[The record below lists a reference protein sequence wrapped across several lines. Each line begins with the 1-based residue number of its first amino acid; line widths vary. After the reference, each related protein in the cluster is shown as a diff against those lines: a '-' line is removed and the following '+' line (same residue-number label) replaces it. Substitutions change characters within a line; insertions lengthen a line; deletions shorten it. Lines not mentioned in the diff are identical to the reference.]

1 MSTTID
7 EKVVEMRFD
16 NAQFERNVNQSMS
29 TLDKLKA
36 KLNFKDSSKGLEEL
50 QHASSKMD
58 FSTLNGSIESVK
70 NGFSA
75 MEVIGITALANITNS
90 AINTGKQLIKS
101 LSIDQITSG
110 WQKGVEKTASI
121 QTLVNSTGKSLDE
134 IDDYLSQLMWFSDET
149 SYSFTEMVSSLA
161 SMTSAGGNIDRLIPT
176 IMGIAN
182 ATAFAGKGAAEFSRV
197 IYNLNQSYGQGYLSA
212 MDWKSV
218 QQAGVASEA
227 LIKVLIEEGEKA
239 GTVTD
244 DLNVSVGTFASTLQ
258 KKWVTSEV
266 MENAFGR
273 LAEFSLAVKD
283 MVDSG
288 QVSTAA
294 EAIDKLRDSY
304 DELTVKMFT
313 SAQEAKSF
321 SEAINATKDAVS
333 SGWMTTFE
341 KIFGNYEETKTFWTE
356 VTNSLWDIFASG
368 AEERNEAL
376 DDIMTNN
383 GALKTLKKTLE
394 STGHSMDDFEKEL
407 LAVGTPEQQMR
418 LRALIDT
425 YGSLENVINKVG
437 YPVKFLKE
445 AFDRLA
451 GSEGG
456 IVATANEAIGSLEEM
471 QALVNAVIRGD
482 WGNGQ
487 DRVNRMTEAGHSYV
501 AVQTLV
507 NKVWERNGRTWRDTT
522 ITAEDLAEAIALMT
536 DEERKNIGLT
546 DEQIKSVDD
555 LIDKMSDGKL
565 SAEEMWE
572 ALSKPTGRA
581 LLTGS
586 ITNIL
591 EAITNFITVVKTAWN
606 EVFGGID
613 TGEVYNIIKAIN
625 DFTKAL
631 ILDGITETKD
641 GEISLTGKARALADA
656 LKVVFGILKVVTS
669 ILGGAFKVAW
679 NIVKKVFGAVKS
691 VFQAFIKILPKGVS
705 NLKEWFSNGENI
717 ANVFDK
723 ISKAISKVIDFV
735 VNLVKSFLA
744 LEPVK
749 NLINTV
755 YDLFVKVKDAF
766 STWFNGFSEAVD
778 ENGNI
783 DFKKVAEHIG
793 EGIKTILSIVAE
805 NAVNIGLAIWEVGK
819 QIVLGLI
826 QGIRDNAGSIWD
838 FVSGIFN
845 GLIDFIKGIFG
856 IHSPSL
862 VMIAIGGMLI
872 AGLVTGISTNW
883 DTIWEK
889 IKELGAKFIE
899 NIGVVMAWIKDF
911 VIQSAQEIKDSIS
924 GLGDWIS
931 TNLPGVASFFDDL
944 TFGKA
949 VGAGLGIGGLVEI
962 HKLGDTVR
970 NFSYLAEGID
980 EVMIGFKK
988 LEKAMAWYIKLKAWQ
1003 EIAKGI
1009 LLVGIAVGII
1019 AGSIWLLTQI
1029 DTDKA
1034 WDAVKILSAMIGII
1048 VTAMGTL
1055 IAISKIAGNAG
1066 KLDIASKSF
1075 SLSRT
1080 GGGLFGSLIG
1090 LAIAVVAFAI
1100 ALRIVSKIPEED
1112 VKKSLLILGGIVA
1125 AIIGLMIAI
1134 SSAAKSVPVGS
1145 KAIKQLGNS
1154 FLKIAIA
1161 LLIMIIVFKLIN
1173 KLKAEE
1179 IIKGIFAMGLVAA
1192 FMLAITKI
1200 GNLATENHF
1209 NPANGLIK
1217 IMIALLIMVIV
1228 FKLAGTLK
1236 GQDILG
1242 GITCM
1247 ALLLAFIEGLKL
1259 ISKGDAEIAKVAGTI
1274 MAVGVC
1280 ILLLAVAMKLL
1291 ATLNVKEAFMAT
1303 SLLTTL
1309 MALIVGMLW
1318 GIKEALSGGD
1328 IPKLMWTMV
1337 SISIL
1342 LITMT
1347 VCVMVLSILDGPDI
1361 AKAVLAISVL
1371 TGLITALL
1379 YMIVLILAAA
1389 PGSGIK
1395 AVVGVIVTLIVAIAV
1410 MTAAVMLLAAIPADA
1425 LTRATLALTV
1435 IMAVFVLMLAAVSLI
1450 VKFSGGAVI
1459 GTVIAVLIALA
1470 VFIAVLT
1477 ALLYGLSM
1485 LAEDPEKLK
1494 TTAIALAA
1502 FLAAIALVMVAAV
1515 ALGVY
1520 AVPALIGIAATLV
1533 VFLALWG
1540 VTAILDKM
1548 KIASVLPMVLA
1559 LNILILMLLEPMA
1572 IMALFAIL
1580 GPLAVV
1586 GLVALDL
1593 VVAMLFGSIMGF
1605 ASVIELID
1613 NKFGDGSVIA
1623 IINKVGDVL
1632 HAMGEAIGRGV
1643 SGLLLGLTSDLE
1655 TIGTNISKFMDSI
1668 SPGLEKV
1675 KTFKADIVDGA
1686 KNLLAFFKTL
1696 ASSKFVNWIGNIFGS
1711 TDSIATDMGKLG
1723 EALNSFVTGVGDI
1736 NLDKASEAGAVAKE
1750 LIEDLNAID
1759 GNKGLFSIFSSV
1771 DMEQFKTDAGAL
1783 GSAISAYLTNLNG
1796 GMSGL
1801 TRSSLD
1807 GASTLDSDSIN
1818 TVASGLV
1825 GVMNS
1830 LEGHKSVSK
1839 EIGVFSENAAV
1850 FIASITSVMADLS
1863 RNANTL
1869 TNTNGIEAVRN
1880 VTAVMTELE
1889 SGLPSATN
1897 GKIKAWFVG
1906 EKDNLENFGS
1916 RLQTFANAICDF
1928 GYVIA
1933 YRGRVLSSTTV
1944 TNAMNAAKVLGEL
1957 ENNLPSSGSTVKE
1970 WFAGEQD
1977 NLADFGG
1984 RLAAFAN
1991 GLCDFGYVISWRGKI
2006 LLKNQNL
2013 IDAAINVAKMLAGL
2027 EENLPESNGTVKS
2040 WFVTNAGDFETFGT
2054 DLAALGT
2061 AFADFA
2067 TNLADT
2073 DFGIIE
2079 KALPYVRGFISQLKI
2094 ISEIETSSRDLSNM
2108 ASILGVLGTSLNTFC
2123 EEVYGIDYTGLD
2135 DALAAIQKIVDLA
2148 NSLYNR
2154 KGQEFNNLTEG
2165 LRLLANDG
2173 VNAFSGIFSS
2183 ADRLAVVTE
2192 CVSDFVTNF
2201 ADAISSDDNKDDI
2214 ANAADEL
2221 LLKFV
2226 DTVQNSSRKD
2236 EAKTKGSD
2244 FAQGFIDGISG
2255 KTGVVYS
2262 VAYDL
2267 GRRAVRGLSD
2277 GIASRSPSKEAIKR
2291 GSYFGEGFVI
2301 GINSYSDSVYSSA
2314 SNLGTSAI
2322 NSLNNAIAGAK
2333 DLLENNVDSQPTI
2346 RPVLDLS
2353 EIQAGAGQ
2361 IGSLLNASPYIFT
2374 GSGMAQSI
2382 SRSFSGQ
2389 NGRNYDVVSAL
2400 NRLGSDII
2408 NNSSGDSYVIN
2419 GITYEEGSDVAAAIQ
2434 TLAHAAVING
2444 RR

>member
-16 NAQFERNVNQSMS
+16 NSHFERNVSQSMS

-36 KLNFKDSSKGLEEL
+36 KLNFKDSSKGLKEIQE
-50 QHASSKMD
+50 ASSKMD
-58 FSTLNGSIESVK
+58 FSTLNGSIESVRR
-70 NGFSA
+70 GFSA
-75 MEVIGITALANITNS
+75 MEVVGITALANITNS
-90 AINTGKQLIKS
+90 AINTGKRLVSS
-101 LSIDQITSG
+101 LSIDQVMAG
-110 WQKGVEKTASI
+110 WSKGEQKISSI

-134 IDDYLSQLMWFSDET
+134 IDNYLDQLMWYSDET

-161 SMTSAGGNIDRLIPT
+161 SMTSSGGDIDKLIPT

-182 ATAFAGKGAAEFSRV
+182 ATAFAGKGANEFSRV
-197 IYNLNQSYGQGYLSA
+197 IYNLQQSYGQGYLSA
-212 MDWKSV
+212 IDWKSV
-218 QQAGVASEA
+218 QLAGVNSKA
-227 LIKVLIEEGEKA
+227 LIEVLIDEGRKA

-244 DLNVSVGTFASTLQ
+244 DLDVSVSNFASTLQ

-273 LAEFSLAVKD
+273 LAEFSMAVKD

-288 QVSTAA
+288 KVKTAA
-294 EAIDKLRDSY
+294 EAIDILRDSY

-321 SEAINATKDAVS
+321 REAIDATKDAVS

-368 AEERNEAL
+368 AEARNEAL

-394 STGHSMDDFEKEL
+394 STGHSMGDFEEALLTVGSRKQQDEL
-407 LAVGTPEQQMR
+407 R
-418 LRALIDT
+418 DLIDT
-425 YGSLENVINKVG
+425 YGSLEAVLNKVG
-437 YPVKFLKE
+437 YPVKFLKQ
-445 AFDRLA
+445 AFDKLT
-451 GSEGG
+451 GSEGE
-456 IVATANEAIGSLEEM
+456 IAIAANNAIGSLEDM
-471 QALVNAVIRGD
+471 QALVNSVIRGD

-487 DRVNRMTEAGHSYV
+487 ERVDRMTEAGHSYI

-546 DEQIKSVDD
+546 DDQIDSIDD
-555 LIDKMSDGKL
+555 LIDKMTDGKL
-565 SAEEMWE
+565 TAEEMWE

-591 EAITNFITVVKTAWN
+591 EAITNFITVVKTAWK

-631 ILDGITETKD
+631 ILDGITETED
-641 GEISLTGKARALADA
+641 GEISLTGKAKALADA
-656 LKVVFGILKVVTS
+656 LKIVFGVLKIVTS

-679 NIVKKVFGAVKS
+679 NVVKKVFEAVKN
-691 VFQAFIKILPKGVS
+691 VFKAFIKILPQGVS
-705 NLKEWFSNGENI
+705 KLKDWFTNGENI
-717 ANVFDK
+717 ASIFEK
-723 ISKAISKVIDFV
+723 ISTAISKVIDFV
-735 VNLVKSFLA
+735 TNLIKSFFE

-749 NLINTV
+749 NLINTI

-766 STWFNGFSEAVD
+766 SKWFSGFKDAVD

-783 DFKKVAEHIG
+783 DIKKVASNIA
-793 EGIKTILSIVAE
+793 EGIKSIISVIVE
-805 NAVNIGLAIWEVGK
+805 NASDIGTAIWEVGK
-819 QIVLGLI
+819 EIVLGLI
-826 QGIRDNAGSIWD
+826 QGIKDNAGTIWE
-838 FVSGIFN
+838 FITGIFSGI
-845 GLIDFIKGIFG
+845 IDLIKGIFG

-862 VMIAIGGMLI
+862 IMIGIGGMLI
-872 AGLVTGISTNW
+872 AGLVAGISTNW

-911 VIQSAQEIKDSIS
+911 IIQSSQAIKESIS
-924 GLGDWIS
+924 GLGDWIG
-931 TNLPGVASFFDDL
+931 TNLPGVANFFGDL

-949 VGAGLGIGGLVEI
+949 VGAGLGIGGLIEI
-962 HKLGDTVR
+962 GKLGDSIH
-970 NFSYLAEGID
+970 NFSELAESLGDVLWQFSKI
-980 EVMIGFKK
+980 
-988 LEKAMAWYIKLKAWQ
+988 EKAVKKYIKFKAFQ
-1003 EIAKGI
+1003 NLAKGA
-1009 LLVGIAVGII
+1009 LLIAVAIGIVV
-1019 AGSIWLLTQI
+1019 GSIWLLTKL
-1029 DTDKA
+1029 DVDKA
-1034 WDAVKILSAMIGII
+1034 WKAIGLLSAIVGLITGAIASLIGISR
-1048 VTAMGTL
+1048 M
-1055 IAISKIAGNAG
+1055 AGNASKLGIDG
-1066 KLDIASKSF
+1066 KKF
-1075 SLSRT
+1075 SLDRT
-1080 GGGLFGSLIG
+1080 GGGLFGSLLGI
-1090 LAIAVVAFAI
+1090 AIAVVAFAI
-1100 ALRIVSKIPEED
+1100 ALRIVSKIPEDKVWEYMGILAAI
-1112 VKKSLLILGGIVA
+1112 VAGVVGLIL
-1125 AIIGLMIAI
+1125 AITAMT
-1134 SSAAKSVPVGS
+1134 KSFPAES
-1145 KAIKQLGNS
+1145 KAIKQLGGTL
-1154 FLKIAIA
+1154 LKIAIA
-1161 LLIMIIVFKLIN
+1161 MLLMVLVFKLVN
-1173 KLKAEE
+1173 KLSLSE
-1179 IIKGIFAMGLVAA
+1179 ILKGIGAMILVGA
-1192 FMLAITKI
+1192 FMFALMLI
-1200 GNLATENHF
+1200 GNIANENHF
-1209 NPANGLIK
+1209 DPSNGLIK
-1217 IMIALLIMVIV
+1217 IMLALLIMVIV

-1236 GQDILG
+1236 PQDILG

-1247 ALLLAFIEGLKL
+1247 LILLGFIEVLKL
-1259 ISKGDAEIAKVAGTI
+1259 ISKGDTELVKVASTI
-1274 MAVGVC
+1274 LAIGVC
-1280 ILLLAVAMKLL
+1280 ILLLSVAMKILASLDVKQAFVATTLL
-1291 ATLNVKEAFMAT
+1291 ATLM
-1303 SLLTTL
+1303 TL
-1309 MALIVGMLW
+1309 VVGMLW
-1318 GIKEALSGGD
+1318 GIKEVLSGEQ
-1328 IPKLMWTMV
+1328 IPKMIGIMV

-1342 LITMT
+1342 LVAMT

-1361 AKAVLAISVL
+1361 AKALLAITVL
-1371 TGLITALL
+1371 TALIAGLLE
-1379 YMIVLILAAA
+1379 MIVIILSI
-1389 PGSGIK
+1389 GGRESVK
-1395 AVVGVIVTLIVAIAV
+1395 AVMGVIIALTVAIAV
-1410 MTAAVMLLAAIPADA
+1410 MTTAVMLLASVPEKDLVRAAIA
-1425 LTRATLALTV
+1425 LAA
-1435 IMAVFVLMLAAVSLI
+1435 IMAVFALMLAAVSLI
-1450 VKFSGGAVI
+1450 VKFSGVAVI
-1459 GTVIAVLIALA
+1459 GTVIAVLIALT

-1477 ALLYGLSM
+1477 ALLIGVAM
-1485 LAEDPEKLK
+1485 LTEDPEKLK

-1502 FLAAIALVMVAAV
+1502 FLAAIALVMLAAA
-1515 ALGVY
+1515 ALSAYSILALAGV
-1520 AVPALIGIAATLV
+1520 AATLL

-1540 VTAILDKM
+1540 ATAILEQMNIPK
-1548 KIASVLPMVLA
+1548 VLPIVLA
-1559 LNILILMLLEPMA
+1559 LSLLIFMLLEPMA

-1580 GPLAVV
+1580 GPLAIV
-1586 GLVALDL
+1586 GLVALDA
-1593 VVAMLFGSIMGF
+1593 VVAMLFGSIMAF

-1613 NKFGDGSVIA
+1613 SKFGDGSVI
-1623 IINKVGDVL
+1623 ILINKVGDVL
-1632 HAMGEAIGRGV
+1632 HAMGEALGKGV
-1643 SGLLLGLTSDLE
+1643 SGFLLGLTSDLE
-1655 TIGTNISKFMDSI
+1655 AIGSNISKFMDAI

-1675 KTFKADIVDGA
+1675 KSFKSDIVDGA
-1686 KNLLAFFKTL
+1686 KNLLDFFKILTK
-1696 ASSKFVNWIGNIFGS
+1696 SKFSNWIGNIFSS
-1711 TDSIATDMGKLG
+1711 TESIATDLGTLG
-1723 EALNSFVTGVGDI
+1723 EALGAFVTGIGETD
-1736 NLDKASEAGAVAKE
+1736 LKKASNAGKIAKE
-1750 LIEDLNAID
+1750 LIEDLNAIE
-1759 GNKGLFSIFSSV
+1759 GNKGIFSIFSSV

-1783 GSAISAYLTNLNG
+1783 GSAISTYLTNING
-1796 GMSGL
+1796 AGSSL
-1801 TRSSLD
+1801 TRSSID
-1807 GASTLDSDSIN
+1807 TTSFDSGTIN

-1830 LEGHKSVSK
+1830 LQGHKSVSK
-1839 EIGVFSENAAV
+1839 EIGIFGENAAI
-1850 FIASITSVMADLS
+1850 FISSITSVMADLS

-1869 TNTNGIEAVRN
+1869 TNTNGIDAVRN

-1889 SGLPSATN
+1889 SGLPNATN

-1933 YRGRVLSSTTV
+1933 YRGRVLSSATV

-1957 ENNLPSSGSTVKE
+1957 ETNLPSSGSTVKA
-1970 WFAGEQD
+1970 WFSGEQD
-1977 NLADFGG
+1977 NLADFGS

-2040 WFVTNAGDFETFGT
+2040 WFVTNSGDFETFGT
-2054 DLAALGT
+2054 DLVALGT

-2067 TNLADT
+2067 NSLIDT
-2073 DFGIIE
+2073 DFSIIE
-2079 KALPYVRGFISQLKI
+2079 KALPYVRGFVGQLKI
-2094 ISEIETSSRDLSNM
+2094 ISEIETSSRDLSTM

-2123 EEVYGIDYTGLD
+2123 GEVEGIDYSGLD
-2135 DALAAIQKIVDLA
+2135 DALSAIKKIVDLA

-2154 KGQEFNNLTEG
+2154 KGSEFNNLTEG
-2165 LRLLANDG
+2165 LRILANEG
-2173 VNAFSGIFSS
+2173 VNSFAGIFNS

-2192 CVSDFVTNF
+2192 CVSEFISNFV
-2201 ADAISSDDNKDDI
+2201 DAITSDDNKSEI
-2214 ANAADEL
+2214 EAAADEL
-2221 LLKFV
+2221 LLKFI
-2226 DTVQNSSRKD
+2226 DTISNSGRKE

-2244 FAQGFIDGISG
+2244 FAQGFIYGISG
-2255 KTGVVYS
+2255 KTGSVYS

-2301 GINSYSDSVYSSA
+2301 GIDSYSNNVYSSA
-2314 SNLGTSAI
+2314 SSLGATAL
-2322 NSLNNAIAGAK
+2322 NSLNNAITSAK
-2333 DLLENNVDSQPTI
+2333 DMLENNIDSQPTI

-2353 EIQAGAGQ
+2353 DIQSGAGR
-2361 IGSLLNASPYIFT
+2361 IGALLNSSPMIFG

-2382 SRSFSGQ
+2382 SRNFIGQ

-2400 NRLGSDII
+2400 DRLGSDIV
-2408 NNSSGDSYVIN
+2408 NNSTGDSYVIN
-2419 GITYEEGSDVAAAIQ
+2419 GISYEEGSDVAEAIQ
-2434 TLAHAAVING
+2434 TLAHAATVNG